1 MSETIEISVTEYRE
15 LLEQDTRH
23 GILRRIINDTDRDA
37 REKGYGRNVDT
48 AVLRQ
53 VLGMSADTEVN

>member
-48 AVLRQ
+48 VVLRQ
-53 VLGMSADTEVN
+53 ILGMSADD